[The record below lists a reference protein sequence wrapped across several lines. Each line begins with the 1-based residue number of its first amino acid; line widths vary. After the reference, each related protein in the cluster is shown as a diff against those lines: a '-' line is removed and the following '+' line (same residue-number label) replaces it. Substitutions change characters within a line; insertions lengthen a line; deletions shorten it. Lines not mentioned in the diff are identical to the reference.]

1 MTTVHKIQALVEV
14 ADTLADIEVIF
25 TNGEEAEK
33 AKEFLMKVEGLMR
46 MEHFEVE
53 PMTFLDFK
61 DKLGE
66 RFDII
71 EQNRSLRSIDAANTV
86 AA

>member
-1 MTTVHKIQALVEV
+1 MTTVHKIEAFVEV
-14 ADTLADIEVIF
+14 ADTLAHIEIVF
-25 TNGEEAEK
+25 TSLEEAEK
-33 AKEFLMKVEGLMR
+33 AKEFLKNVEGLMK

-71 EQNRSLRSIDAANTV
+71 EQNRSLRSMDAANTV